1 MKNLNLNKY
10 GVQEMNTKEMQNTDG
25 GVLGTLLVLAVVAV
39 TMSSCTFVVGD
50 NNKVGGTTT
59 TVSADSAA
67 NGNTAGTGSGN
78 KVGKNK

>member
-1 MKNLNLNKY
+1 MKNLDLNKY
-10 GVQEMNTKEMQNTDG
+10 GVQTMDTKKMQNTDG
-25 GVLGTLLVLAVVAV
+25 GIVPLIVLAVAAV
-39 TMSSCTFVVGD
+39 TLSSCTLVVGD
-50 NNKVGGTTT
+50 NNTVGGTTT